1 MPAMTFAEAQ
11 DVLAENLTGY
21 QRRAHQML
29 LAEMVERCIGTTSE
43 EEEKKK
49 GLLQAGTGTGKSL
62 ALMIPMIAHAVETGE
77 RAIIGTP
84 TKALQ
89 DQYTKDVD
97 FLKQHLG
104 IPFKPAILKGKSN
117 YPCHLRVKEITSPT
131 AKQQAVISR
140 MEECSTKEAIADGK
154 IIDRESF
161 PALDNEDWKAFSM
174 SPDECVGRKA
184 CPFATQCFAERAKD
198 LALEADIV
206 VVNLALLLLDLKL
219 RLDTKDSVSILGE
232 IGQLAIDEAHNLPD
246 ATTKALEDTTGQG
259 TYIKLSRDLAGYL
272 YNEGG
277 KAGVAEEIERAAAG
291 LWGQLTRMYREH
303 VEKTKK
309 HDPMALPHSVIL
321 EELGDYFAALDGA
334 IWDARQEVKRNPAS
348 DERGKIARLRL
359 MRRADNMMERLQ
371 AFTLDEE
378 SKTLRWVEE
387 ETKIIRG
394 QKESRLY
401 LRSAPLKVGPFLR
414 AAMWEKFPA
423 ILSSATLT
431 TGTKKV
437 NNVEVPD
444 FGYLARTLGLGEDE
458 ALTHDA
464 GSPFD
469 FQTQALLFVPDK
481 DKPDPAPANRNV
493 WRPWAHTT
501 TMRLVTASG
510 GGALLL
516 YTSRAEMNEAYEALA
531 WQVRKA
537 GLTVLRQG
545 DAPNSELV
553 RQFKADGNAVLFGLR
568 TFMEGVDIPEKDLR
582 CVVIDKLPFTPPND
596 LLNEARVKTLDREFG
611 AWSGWNMHTV
621 PSMMLI
627 LTQAFG
633 RLIRTNRDRGV
644 VAILDPRLTSKGYG
658 KKILAALPPAR
669 RTEKIE
675 DALAFLE
682 SIR

>member
-11 DVLAENLTGY
+11 DVLAENLSGY
-21 QRRAHQML
+21 QRRAHQMA
-29 LAEMVERCIGTTSE
+29 LAAKIEQARD
-43 EEEKKK
+43 EKKP
-49 GLLQAGTGTGKSL
+49 GLMQAGTGTGKSL

-77 RAIIGTP
+77 RAVVGTP

-89 DQYTKDVD
+89 DQYTKDLD
-97 FLKQHLG
+97 FLRNNLG
-104 IPFKPAILKGKSN
+104 LEFKGAILKGKSN
-117 YPCHLRVKEITSPT
+117 YPCHVRAKEIASPT
-131 AKQQAVISR
+131 SVQQAVMDR

-161 PALDNEDWKAFSM
+161 PGIDNEGWKAFAM
-174 SPDECVGRKA
+174 SPDECIGRKS
-184 CPFATQCFAERAKD
+184 CPFAAQCFAERAKD

-206 VVNLALLLLDLKL
+206 VVNLALLLLDLRL
-219 RLDTKDSVSILGE
+219 RMETKDSVSILGE
-232 IGQLAIDEAHNLPD
+232 IGQLAIDEGHNLPD
-246 ATTKALEDTTGQG
+246 SATKALEDTTGQG

-277 KAGVAEEIERAAAG
+277 KAEIAEEIEPAAAQ
-291 LWGQLTRMYREH
+291 LWDELARRYREH
-303 VEKTKK
+303 VEKTSK
-309 HDPMALPHSVIL
+309 HDPMPLPHHVII
-321 EELGDYFAALDGA
+321 EDMGELFAGLNDALWA
-334 IWDARQEVKRNPAS
+334 AREEVKRTPAS
-348 DERGKIARLRL
+348 ALDERGKLARLRL
-359 MRRADNMMERLQ
+359 MRRADNMMSRLRD
-371 AFTLDEE
+371 FTLDEE
-378 SKTLRWVEE
+378 SKTLRWAEE
-387 ETKIIRG
+387 ETKVIRG
-394 QKESRLY
+394 QKESRVY

-414 AAMWEKFPA
+414 TAMWDKFPT

-437 NNVEVPD
+437 NDVEVPD
-444 FGYLARTLGLGEDE
+444 FDFLSRTLGLGKDE

-469 FQTQALLFVPDK
+469 YRTQALLFVPDENQ
-481 DKPDPAPANRNV
+481 PDPAPANRNV

-516 YTSRAEMNEAYEALA
+516 YTSRAEMNDAYDALA
-531 WQVRKA
+531 WQLRKA
-537 GLTVLRQG
+537 NLTVLRQG
-545 DAPNSELV
+545 DAPNSDLV

-582 CVVIDKLPFTPPND
+582 CVIIDKLPFTPPND
-596 LLNEARVKTLDREFG
+596 LLNEARVKDLDRQFG
-611 AWSGWNMHTV
+611 AWSGWNMHTI

-633 RLIRTNRDRGV
+633 RLIRTDRDRGV
-644 VAILDPRLTSKGYG
+644 VAILDSRLSSKGYG
-658 KKILAALPPAR
+658 KKILAALPPAK
-669 RTEKIE
+669 RTKRVE
-675 DALAFLE
+675 DAIAFLE